1 MWEEKAG
8 RLAIPWYTRAYQ
20 DFGRVFDGFQL
31 PLLSLGHIQVSQKPA
46 AAMGESVHEYSAL
59 RLSLCHLY

>member
-46 AAMGESVHEYSAL
+46 GESVHEYSAL